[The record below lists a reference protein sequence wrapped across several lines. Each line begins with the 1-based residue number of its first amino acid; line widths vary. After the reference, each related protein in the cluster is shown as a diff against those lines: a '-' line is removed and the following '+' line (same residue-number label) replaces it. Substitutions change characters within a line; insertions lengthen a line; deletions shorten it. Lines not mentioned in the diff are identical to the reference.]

1 MNVTAVAVDD
11 LKGKGLKILEDNF
24 CLTGD
29 YIMEK
34 NGKTYDNAYPDTYG
48 ISIGRR
54 DVETGEY
61 ESFFKEDYENGNTKC
76 FDEYS
81 EKCNLYE
88 KRKVIHDM
96 RSDESKEVVNY
107 YVMYDIKESSKNRP
121 TETMNHVDTS
131 VCTNGYHVCE
141 YELLFAC
148 EGNTR
153 RIVVPF
159 SSNNIPMYNFINM
172 LEDYANEV
180 MDGDCEPNNPFKDI
194 IEIEAGEEEFEDT
207 CYGLLMFNAVGE
219 PQTIEFESV
228 DDFLSML
235 VSVRLLSCT
244 FVERKNEN
252 G

>member
-1 MNVTAVAVDD
+1 MNVTAVAVED
-11 LKGKGLKILEDNF
+11 LKGKGLKILEDKF
-24 CLTGD
+24 CLTC
-29 YIMEK
+29 
-34 NGKTYDNAYPDTYG
+34 DNACPDTFG

-61 ESFFKEDYENGNTKC
+61 ESFFKEDFENGNIKC
-76 FDEYS
+76 FDEYK

-88 KRKVIHDM
+88 KREVIHDIQSNELK
-96 RSDESKEVVNY
+96 RVVDY
-107 YVMYDIKESSKNRP
+107 YIMYDIKESSKNRP

-131 VCTNGYHVCE
+131 VCVNGYYSCE
-141 YELLFAC
+141 YELLFAY

-159 SSNNIPMYNFINM
+159 SSNNIPMHNFISM
-172 LEDYANEV
+172 FEDYANDA
-180 MDGDCEPNNPFKDI
+180 MDGDYEPNNPFKDI
-194 IEIEAGEEEFEDT
+194 IEIEAGEEEPEET
-207 CYGLLMFNAVGE
+207 YYGLLMFDAVGE

-228 DDFLSML
+228 EDFLSML

-252 G
+252 GWHDK

>member
-11 LKGKGLKILEDNF
+11 LKGKGLKKLRDEF
-24 CLTGD
+24 CLTGV
-29 YIMEK
+29 YIGKK
-34 NGKTYDNAYPDTYG
+34 NYKKYDNVYPDTYG
-48 ISIGRR
+48 IPIGRC

-61 ESFFKEDYENGNTKC
+61 ESFFEEDKNGNTKC
-76 FDEYS
+76 FDEYR

-88 KRKVIHDM
+88 KHKVILDM
-96 RSDESKEVVNY
+96 RSNESKEVVDY

-194 IEIEAGEEEFEDT
+194 IEIEAGEEELEDS
-207 CYGLLMFNAVGE
+207 CYGLLMFNAIGE

-228 DDFLSML
+228 EDFLSML

>member
-11 LKGKGLKILEDNF
+11 LKGKGLENLRDEF
-24 CLTGD
+24 CLMGV
-29 YIMEK
+29 YIEK
-34 NGKTYDNAYPDTYG
+34 KNNKKYDNVYPDTYG
-48 ISIGRR
+48 IPIGRR

-76 FDEYS
+76 FDEYR
-81 EKCNLYE
+81 EKCNLYA
-88 KRKVIHDM
+88 KCKVIHDM
-96 RSDESKEVVNY
+96 RSNESKEVEDY

-159 SSNNIPMYNFINM
+159 SSNNIPMYNFISM
-172 LEDYANEV
+172 LED
-180 MDGDCEPNNPFKDI
+180 
-194 IEIEAGEEEFEDT
+194 
-207 CYGLLMFNAVGE
+207 
-219 PQTIEFESV
+219 
-228 DDFLSML
+228 
-235 VSVRLLSCT
+235 
-244 FVERKNEN
+244 
-252 G
+252 